1 MCNAPWYCPVNKH
14 WIINLRISAGS
25 RGLLSDTLMSSNK
38 NNDLTRCNCY
48 CNNSWTRRI
57 LITADSDSDA
67 TTLLKVRSLL
77 RQAGTCQGPGASH
90 HGLLPGPRGLANIEL
105 QRGGGGRPHST
116 QAPEI
121 KLWRRVC
128 LKDSSR
134 VSDWRFHL
142 TIFLCRIWSIWKTFY
157 GGICSSVTSNR
168 IPTDKNTSV

>member
-1 MCNAPWYCPVNKH
+1 MCNALWYCPVNKH

-67 TTLLKVRSLL
+67 TTLLNVRSLL

-90 HGLLPGPRGLANIEL
+90 HGLHPGPRGLANIEL

-121 KLWRRVC
+121 KLW
-128 LKDSSR
+128 
-134 VSDWRFHL
+134 WRLLSQRFKLRLRLEIPLDHFSL
-142 TIFLCRIWSIWKTFY
+142 SHMKYMKNFLWRDLLFCHIK
-157 GGICSSVTSNR
+157 
-168 IPTDKNTSV
+168 

>member
-1 MCNAPWYCPVNKH
+1 MCNAPWYCANKH

-57 LITADSDSDA
+57 LITGDSDPDA

-77 RQAGTCQGPGASH
+77 RRAGTCQGPGASH
-90 HGLLPGPRGLANIEL
+90 HGLPPGPRGPANIEL
-105 QRGGGGRPHST
+105 QRGGRRRGEST

-121 KLWRRVC
+121 KLWRR
-128 LKDSSR
+128 LF
-134 VSDWRFHL
+134 VSIQELGCIASKIGKYYLSDFTWPF
-142 TIFLCRIWSIWKTFY
+142 FSFAY
-157 GGICSSVTSNR
+157 VV
-168 IPTDKNTSV
+168 KNIL

>member
-1 MCNAPWYCPVNKH
+1 MRCVKCNAPWYCPVNKH

-67 TTLLKVRSLL
+67 TTLLNVRSLL

-90 HGLLPGPRGLANIEL
+90 HGLHPGPRGLANIEL

-121 KLWRRVC
+121 KLWRTVLSQRFK
-128 LKDSSR
+128 LRLRLEIPLDLFSLLHMNWNTFL
-134 VSDWRFHL
+134 WRDLLFCH
-142 TIFLCRIWSIWKTFY
+142 IK
-157 GGICSSVTSNR
+157 
-168 IPTDKNTSV
+168 

>member
-1 MCNAPWYCPVNKH
+1 MCNAPWYCVNKH

-57 LITADSDSDA
+57 LITGDSDPDA

-77 RQAGTCQGPGASH
+77 RRAGTCQGPGASH
-90 HGLLPGPRGLANIEL
+90 HGLPPGPRGPNNIEL
-105 QRGGGGRPHST
+105 QRGERRRGEST

-121 KLWRRVC
+121 KLWRRLFV
-128 LKDSSR
+128 SR
-134 VSDWRFHL
+134 IRLRLRLENIISPISLDHFSLSHM
-142 TIFLCRIWSIWKTFY
+142 
-157 GGICSSVTSNR
+157 
-168 IPTDKNTSV
+168 